1 MHSTSQKFHAKL
13 SATSSIGEEDASACE
28 SDTADDHESVIG
40 DSKDKSCGSS
50 QGSNGRTIHNKRY
63 RTNLT
68 NMQIHI
74 MKYIFKEYKTPTMAE
89 CDILGNFIGL
99 QKRVIQVWFQ
109 NARAKEKK
117 SKLISNCSSEE
128 PLVTEC
134 SRCGVVYSAQC
145 SIQEHI
151 FSQQHINEIR
161 NTFSGKLTD
170 CDKDALRRQAEVR
183 SCAPN
188 AACLTYILA
197 AACAMTHRLWLSLAA
212 KL

>member
-1 MHSTSQKFHAKL
+1 
-13 SATSSIGEEDASACE
+13 
-28 SDTADDHESVIG
+28 
-40 DSKDKSCGSS
+40 
-50 QGSNGRTIHNKRY
+50 
-63 RTNLT
+63 
-68 NMQIHI
+68 MQIHI